1 MFLYPKMEDD
11 VEKET
16 IKLYNLKFEGKIQYF
31 KEEKKEQELND
42 KIKDL
47 RKIKYYKIN
56 DKKTARIR
64 RNFQTNKN

>member
-31 KEEKKEQELND
+31 KEEKKS
-42 KIKDL
+42 
-47 RKIKYYKIN
+47 
-56 DKKTARIR
+56 
-64 RNFQTNKN
+64 KN